1 MLAKRPIPFL
11 DLVLSISEATDLVDR
26 ELNSH
31 NKRVAFTSL
40 GIADNM
46 GLSNSFKYNVIIAG
60 LLHDIG
66 SFSLKERR
74 ETLNY
79 AYKPRHITN
88 NHSYI
93 GYTLLRDF
101 EPLTEIAPIIRY
113 HHHSWKDL
121 ENMELPETVKF
132 STQVIQIAD
141 RLDVLIDKNKEILG
155 QVDDICQII
164 KKDAGTKYKPDIV
177 EEVVNSKNKEYF
189 WLDSVS
195 QPEISTFMDKLGY
208 LPLDFE
214 LDNIGKFASMFSHI
228 VDFRSPF
235 TATHS
240 SGVTAVAE
248 FLSRVMGFSDNE
260 VFMMRIA
267 GYLHDLG
274 KLAVPVEILDKS
286 ASLDTDEFRIVRSH
300 TYHTY
305 RILENITNL
314 ETINSWAAFHHE
326 TLDGNGYP
334 FHLTGG
340 ELSLGARIMA
350 IADIFTAIT
359 EDRPYRKGMN
369 KKESLGILNDMVKN
383 NKIDSNIVAAAK
395 ENFDEISAVRETAEN
410 ITAKDY
416 EEYREIFKE

>member
-40 GIADNM
+40 GIADNL
-46 GLSNSFKYNVIIAG
+46 GLSNNFKYNLIISG

-74 ETLNY
+74 ETLKY
-79 AYKPRHITN
+79 DYQPKHITN

-93 GYTLLRDF
+93 GYILLKDF
-101 EPLTEIAPIIRY
+101 DPLTEIAPIIKY
-113 HHHSWKDL
+113 HHHPWKDI
-121 ENMELPETVKF
+121 ENLELPETIKL
-132 STQVIQIAD
+132 STQIIQIAD
-141 RLDVLIDKNKEILG
+141 RLDVLIDKNKEVLG

-164 KKDAGTKYKPDIV
+164 KKDSRVKYRPDIA
-177 EEVVNSKNKEYF
+177 EEIINSKNKEYF
-189 WLDSVS
+189 WLDAVS

-208 LPLDFE
+208 LPLDFQ

-260 VFMMRIA
+260 VFTMKIA

-274 KLAVPVEILDKS
+274 KLAVPVEILDKA

-300 TYHTY
+300 TYYTY

-326 TLDGNGYP
+326 TLDGKGYP
-334 FHLTGG
+334 FHLKEG

-359 EDRPYRKGMN
+359 EDRPYRKGMS
-369 KKESLGILNDMVKN
+369 KKDSLDILNDMAKN
-383 NKIDSNIVAAAK
+383 NKIDPHIVAAAK
-395 ENFDEISAVRETAEN
+395 ENFNEISTAREKVEN
-410 ITAKDY
+410 ITAKEY
-416 EEYREIFKE
+416 KEYRDIFKE

>member
-1 MLAKRPIPFL
+1 MLAKKPIPFL

-40 GIADNM
+40 NIADSM
-46 GLSNSFKYNVIIAG
+46 GLPTNHRYNLIIAG

-66 SFSLKERR
+66 SFSLMERH
-74 ETLNY
+74 ETLSY
-79 AYKPRHITN
+79 DYQPKHYTN

-93 GYTLLRDF
+93 GYMLLKDF
-101 EPLTEIAPIIRY
+101 DSLLEIAPIIKY
-113 HHHSWKDL
+113 HHHPWKDIK
-121 ENMELPETVKF
+121 NMELPETIKLF
-132 STQVIQIAD
+132 TQIIQIAD
-141 RLDVLIDKNKEILG
+141 RLDVLIDKNKEVLG
-155 QVDDICQII
+155 QVNDICQII
-164 KKDAGTKYKPDIV
+164 KNDSGVKYKPDIA
-177 EEVVNSKNKEYF
+177 EEIINLKNKEYF
-189 WLDSVS
+189 WLDAVS
-195 QPEISTFMDKLGY
+195 QPEISTFMEKLGY

-214 LDNIGKFASMFSHI
+214 LDSIGKFANMFSHI

-248 FLSRVMGFSDNE
+248 FLARVMGFSENE
-260 VFMMRIA
+260 VYMMKIA

-286 ASLDTDEFRIVRSH
+286 ASLNTDEFRIVRSH
-300 TYHTY
+300 TYYTY
-305 RILENITNL
+305 KILENITNL

-334 FHLTGG
+334 FHLNKS
-340 ELSLGARIMA
+340 ELTLGARIMA

-369 KKESLGILNDMVKN
+369 KKDSLDILHNMARN
-383 NKIDSNIVAAAK
+383 NKIDPNIVDAAK
-395 ENFDEISAVRETAEN
+395 ENFNEISAARENAEN
-410 ITAKDY
+410 IAAKGY
-416 EEYREIFKE
+416 KEYREIFKE

>member
-1 MLAKRPIPFL
+1 MLAKKPIPFL

-26 ELNSH
+26 ELNNH

-40 GIADNM
+40 GIAENF
-46 GLSNSFKYNVIIAG
+46 GLSNNFKYNLIIAG

-66 SFSLKERR
+66 SFSLRERR

-79 AYKPRHITN
+79 DYQPKHNTD

-93 GYTLLRDF
+93 GYILLKDF
-101 EPLTEIAPIIRY
+101 TPLAEIAPIIRY
-113 HHHSWKDL
+113 HHHFWKDIEDL
-121 ENMELPETVKF
+121 ELPETIKL
-132 STQVIQIAD
+132 STQIIQMAD
-141 RLDVLIDKNKEILG
+141 RLDVLIDKNKEVLG
-155 QVDDICQII
+155 QVEEICRII
-164 KKDAGTKYKPDIV
+164 KKGSRIKYRHDIA
-177 EEVVNSKNKEYF
+177 EEIINSKNKEYF
-189 WLDSVS
+189 WLDAVS

-214 LDNIGKFASMFSHI
+214 LDNIGKFANMFSHI

-240 SGVTAVAE
+240 SGVTAVTE
-248 FLSRVMGFSDNE
+248 YLSKMMGFSDNE
-260 VFMMRIA
+260 VFMMKIA

-286 ASLDTDEFRIVRSH
+286 AGLDTSEFRIVKSH
-300 TYHTY
+300 SYHTY

-334 FHLTGG
+334 FHLKEG

-350 IADIFTAIT
+350 IADILTAIT
-359 EDRPYRKGMN
+359 EDRPYRKGMG
-369 KKESLGILNDMVKN
+369 KKDSFDVLDDMAKN
-383 NKIDSNIVAAAK
+383 NKIDPHILAVAK
-395 ENFDEISAVRETAEN
+395 ENFEEISIEREKAEN
-410 ITAKDY
+410 ITSIDY
-416 EEYREIFKE
+416 QEYRNIFKK